1 MKTSNYIC
9 RNFLMNVYS
18 FASCCDTENTY
29 LANACDDTIF
39 VVDNRSKK
47 IIANIEL
54 SDQNLS
60 FSTSELH
67 VTEDKIIA
75 VPYYSNRISVIEKN
89 SCKVTNMEIERG
101 ERPVAFY
108 ACKVKNELWL
118 LPQMT
123 CSNMYVLNLNNLL
136 LRTHESVFMQN
147 ILEEK
152 YSSEF
157 GHTVFSKPLY
167 IEGSIWFIVRKD
179 NKLIEYVI
187 KDRKWEIYIVPFGII
202 NVTCDGKELWLLS
215 DKLELYTW
223 RKSTGV
229 TKELD
234 IRRELNCS
242 VEKRIDFEA
251 MFYEDGCIYCL
262 PYTSDTL
269 CIYDINEKKVKSI
282 LIDNK
287 EGGRICDYYI
297 CSDGC
302 LYIGSAWHDKMIEI
316 DLALSQ
322 VNGREWNIPAEI
334 YERIM
339 ERNRII
345 DEDKL
350 PLVLF
355 LDTLKKRD
363 NLNDHADEVGNVVYL
378 KIKG

>member
-1 MKTSNYIC
+1 
-9 RNFLMNVYS
+9 MNVYS

-269 CIYDINEKKVKSI
+269 CIYDIIEKKVKSI